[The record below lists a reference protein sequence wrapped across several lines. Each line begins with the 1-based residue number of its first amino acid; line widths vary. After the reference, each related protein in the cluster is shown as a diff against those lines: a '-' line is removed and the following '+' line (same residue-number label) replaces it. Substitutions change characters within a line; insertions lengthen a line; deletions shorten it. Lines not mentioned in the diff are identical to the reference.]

1 MTAPVLEFPI
11 VWAEPD
17 DADVT
22 WERDDMHMPFAL
34 SPLSIDYVRV
44 LIDGMRYGRDK
55 VGNPWRWHVRFL
67 NGYVY
72 MAARETR
79 PVPDEAAAIAAIA
92 EMQRALVPT
101 ALDYWNDR
109 ALPELRATRDW
120 FRSLDVEG
128 GSLVSLADVW
138 AEAWARAER
147 AWQIHFLAIR
157 GPYQVAD
164 DLADL
169 YEIVV
174 PDAPPGE
181 ALRLIQGRA
190 TELLDVD
197 RAINELAGMVAS
209 DPRLRAAFQGGTP
222 SRDEL
227 AELSEAAGL
236 LAALDTFLDEHGHL
250 GGSFDDLAFPSWA
263 DEPAMVLEDVARRLL
278 SEGPSSA
285 ARLQAL
291 RAEADTLAGSVR
303 ERLSRDPEGLIRFER
318 LLTDAR
324 SVGPL
329 TEIHNYWI
337 DRLIHALVRSF
348 ALRIGARLAGADVID
363 APADVLYLDRT
374 EVGDLLRGPAD
385 RRAAIVE
392 RRAEH
397 ERQKR
402 LDAPYR
408 VGRAPEAPS
417 EPDRFDGA
425 RFEPDVDGTLRGTGA
440 SPGTVMGIARIVL
453 GPADF
458 AMVRPGDIIVAPSS
472 NPSWIPLFTFAGG
485 VLTNT
490 GGVACHAAVVA
501 REFGLPAVVGLGDA
515 TVRIPDGAMVEFDGT
530 TGRVR
535 IL

>member
-1 MTAPVLEFPI
+1 MTAPALEFPI
-11 VWAEPD
+11 VWTHPD
-17 DADVT
+17 DANVT

-34 SPLSIDYVRV
+34 SPLSVDYVRI
-44 LIDGMRYGRDK
+44 LIDGMPYGSEK
-55 VGNPWRWHVRFL
+55 VGNPWRWDVRFL

-72 MAARETR
+72 MAQRETR
-79 PVPDEAAAIAAIA
+79 PVSDEAAAMAAVV
-92 EMQRALVPT
+92 EMQRALIPT
-101 ALDYWNDR
+101 ALDYWNDD

-128 GSLVSLADVW
+128 GSLLSLTEIW
-138 AEAWARAER
+138 AEAWAKAER

-164 DLADL
+164 DLSDM
-169 YEIVV
+169 YETVV
-174 PDAPPGE
+174 PDASPGE

-190 TELLDVD
+190 HELQEVD
-197 RAINELAGMVAS
+197 RVIDELAALVAS
-209 DPRLRAAFQGGTP
+209 DPRLRAVFEGTTP
-222 SRDEL
+222 SPDEL
-227 AELSEAAGL
+227 AALPDGAGL

-250 GGSFDDLAFPSWA
+250 GGSFDDLCFPSWA
-263 DEPAMVLEDVARRLL
+263 DEPAMVLDDITRRLS
-278 SEGPSSA
+278 SEGPSSET
-285 ARLQAL
+285 RLHAL
-291 RAEADTLAGSVR
+291 RADADALAESVR
-303 ERLSRDPEGLIRFER
+303 ERLSDDPEGLIRFER

-337 DRLIHALVRSF
+337 DRLLHGLVRTFS
-348 ALRIGARLAGADVID
+348 LRIGARLATADVID
-363 APADVLYLDRT
+363 AAEDVLYLYRS
-374 EVGDLLRGPAD
+374 EIGDLLGQPTD
-385 RRAAIVE
+385 RRAAIIE

-402 LDAPYR
+402 LAAPYR
-408 VGRAPEAPS
+408 VGKPPDAPS

-440 SPGTVMGIARIVL
+440 SQGTVAGIARIVL

-458 AMVRPGDIIVAPSS
+458 AKVRPGDVIVAPSS
-472 NPSWIPLFTFAGG
+472 NPSWVPLFSVAGG

-515 TVRIPDGAMVEFDGT
+515 TLRIPDGSMVEFDGT